1 MVSRGKE
8 KYDFRAQEATLMG
21 CQTKT
26 LGASMNHHFTFGVK
40 AMESSLNFVFK
51 TLPIW
56 REKVM
61 RRLGLWPTES
71 DAR

>member
-1 MVSRGKE
+1 
-8 KYDFRAQEATLMG
+8 MG

-56 REKVM
+56 WGKLWMMKM
-61 RRLGLWPTES
+61 RIMRILGLRSTLS